1 VRRASVALR
10 RAFGRNANSASLAT
24 QGPGF
29 DSAVKSQDRGSAR
42 DSRGPGASMYR
53 NLFSVAALTLLSRAT
68 GFVRDVMLGALLGA
82 GLLADAFVVAFRL
95 PNHFRAIFGEGAF
108 NAAYVPCYS
117 QILAKEGKEASRRF
131 ASQIFTLLLAS
142 QIILL
147 ALALAF
153 TPQLIDVLAP
163 GFRANPEKFATAV
176 TLTRITF
183 PYLLFITLVTLQ
195 SGTLNAQRRFTAA
208 AFAPV
213 LLNVVMIL
221 FLAVAFL
228 FPNAG
233 IAAAA
238 GVTVSGVCQF
248 VLTFWALW
256 RIGIH
261 ERLVR
266 VVWSSEVRHFF
277 AVLGPAVIGSAGV
290 QLALF
295 ADTIIGAM
303 LPTGGVSSIYYA
315 DRIYQLPIGV
325 IGIAAGTVLLPEMS
339 RRLASGD
346 HGGAYHAQNRTMA
359 LSIALAA
366 PCFVAFI
373 MIPDVIMR
381 GVFLRGAFT
390 EQAAEASAAVLTAY
404 GFGLLAIVLI
414 RSAVASFQ
422 AVGDTRTPML
432 ISLFAV
438 AINIGLKILLFRRLG
453 APGLATATAV
463 GAWINLALLLV
474 IAIARG
480 LMRPDWVLGKTAAVT
495 SVACFVLSLFALSFI
510 MPAAEFA
517 GRIGRFENE
526 IELLLLLAGG
536 ALVYALVLG
545 FGLYVSGVRL
555 RRAAPA

>member
-1 VRRASVALR
+1 
-10 RAFGRNANSASLAT
+10 
-24 QGPGF
+24 
-29 DSAVKSQDRGSAR
+29 
-42 DSRGPGASMYR
+42 MYK

-82 GLLADAFVVAFRL
+82 GLLADAFYVAFRL

-117 QILAKEGKEASRRF
+117 HILAKGGKEAARHF

-142 QIILL
+142 QILLL

-153 TPQLIDVLAP
+153 MPQVIDVLAP
-163 GFRANPEKFATAV
+163 GFRDNPQKFATAV

-183 PYLLFITLVTLQ
+183 PYLLFVTLVTLQ
-195 SGTLNAQRRFTAA
+195 SGTLNAQGRFVAA
-208 AFAPV
+208 TFAQM

-221 FLAVAFL
+221 FLSVAYR

-233 IAAAA
+233 VAAAV

-248 VLTFWALW
+248 LLTFFALW

-261 ERLVR
+261 ERLALG
-266 VVWSSEVRHFF
+266 VWSKEVRQFF
-277 AVLGPAVIGSAGV
+277 VVLGPAVIGSAGV

-295 ADTIIGAM
+295 ADTIIASM

-359 LSIALAA
+359 LSIAIAA

-381 GVFLRGAFT
+381 GIFLRGAFT
-390 EQAAEASAAVLTAY
+390 ERAAEAAAAVLAAY
-404 GFGLLAIVLI
+404 GFGLVAIVLI

-422 AVGDTRTPML
+422 AVRDTRTPML

-438 AINIGLKILLFRRLG
+438 AINIGLKLLLFRRMG
-453 APGLATATAV
+453 AAGLATATAA
-463 GAWINLALLLV
+463 GAWINLVLLLAV
-474 IAIARG
+474 AVGRG

-495 SVACFVLSLFALSFI
+495 SLAAFALSVFALSCTL
-510 MPAAEFA
+510 PAAKLA
-517 GRIGRFENE
+517 VRIGRFENE

-536 ALVYALVLG
+536 GLVYALVLG
-545 FGLYVSGVRL
+545 AGLHLSGVRL
-555 RRAAPA
+555 KRPAAA